1 MFHETITHAS
11 GESRGHASEAHGLL
25 LLRRALKRGHAIQ
38 ATPVGG
44 ASITWSLLSHGG
56 RAAVRS
62 ITLTPHTPVGAL
74 ADDTVR
80 DLGVI
85 DRAGT
90 ARYELRDARR
100 IITAGLYEIPAL
112 ATARYRARSLVT
124 ADRTNRVRLTLT
136 ARLGLLAAEHQDAP
150 DAALCACGRLTVCP
164 ATPEEAHSLA
174 RRHRETVAAEF
185 VGTLSATFAAAVAAS

>member
-1 MFHETITHAS
+1 MFYEKVTHAS

-38 ATPVGG
+38 ATPAGG

-74 ADDTVR
+74 TDDTVE

-85 DRAGT
+85 DSTAT
-90 ARYELRDARR
+90 ARYGLHGGRR
-100 IITAGLYEIPAL
+100 VITAGLFEIPAL
-112 ATARYRARSLVT
+112 TTARYRARGLVT
-124 ADRTNRVRLTLT
+124 ADRADRVRLTLT
-136 ARLGLLAAEHQDAP
+136 ARLGLLAREHQAGADT
-150 DAALCACGRLTVCP
+150 ALCTCGRLTTLP
-164 ATPEEAHSLA
+164 ATPEEARSLT

-185 VGTLSATFAAAVAAS
+185 VSSLPAAFAAAVAAS